1 MYLEREMVDELLKE
15 EHGRIRRLLLKCR
28 NKAKACA
35 FVNRCI
41 NVAME

>member
-1 MYLEREMVDELLKE
+1 MLWYKNRLYRVGTEERETVA
-15 EHGRIRRLLLKCR
+15 I
-28 NKAKACA
+28 KAKACA